1 MISSEDAF
9 GSVMSLDLRI
19 VASLATCNNIH
30 ITGKNIYNNSHYN
43 NRKRIAHGVALL
55 N

>member
-19 VASLATCNNIH
+19 VASLATCKNIH
-30 ITGKNIYNNSHYN
+30 ITDKNIFNNSHYN
-43 NRKRIAHGVALL
+43 NRKRIGHGEALF